1 MGTPKFAGWFMSGKI
16 PLKKMDDD
24 WGLPPDRNHHMMVVC
39 LKCLPPFSTTTPKRL
54 QWIFLHHLLLGGRSS
69 FGLHRRR
76 LRWGGMVTSVWPCGG
91 AGNLRG
97 CAESSWIAKILG
109 NSGMISIDFDVREFL
124 MDLSFPYTESREKC
138 NFPML
143 CSTLDLRSFEIR
155 MALILRQ
162 I

>member
-16 PLKKMDDD
+16 PSKKMDDD
-24 WGLPPDRNHHMMVVC
+24 WGHMMVVC

-76 LRWGGMVTSVWPCGG
+76 LRWGGH
-91 AGNLRG
+91 GNLGVALWRG
-97 CAESSWIAKILG
+97 WESE
-109 NSGMISIDFDVREFL
+109 GMCWKL
-124 MDLSFPYTESREKC
+124 MDCQNIGEHWHDFNGFWCPGIFDGSIIPIPRIAISC